1 MKNQS
6 VKTNKTMIHTLI
18 ILIDIASLLGIAGIV
33 VASYSARKHPSQ
45 KEKKQSLWQKRIRQ
59 LEELEDK
66 TNKKNKPTKNYES
79 LQKKH

>member
-1 MKNQS
+1 
-6 VKTNKTMIHTLI
+6 MIHTLI

-33 VASYSARKHPSQ
+33 VASYSARNPPSQ

-66 TNKKNKPTKNYES
+66 NKRVRQNQ
-79 LQKKH
+79 QK

>member
-1 MKNQS
+1 
-6 VKTNKTMIHTLI
+6 MIHTLI

-33 VASYSARKHPSQ
+33 VASHSELKHPSQ

-66 TNKKNKPTKNYES
+66 NKRARQNQ
-79 LQKKH
+79 QKIQTHKKILL